1 MIKRHSLIN
10 LKTLE
15 DNLSTEQEEVSEVVA
30 IELCME
36 VNQLMAVVGKLHM
49 MLERHQWP
57 MPILLFTNNL
67 LEDKLLEE
75 MLHGVKVVTLLDINQ
90 THLLIKVSRLEMPTI
105 GVKKTLKIHKLK
117 ELIGDMVVD
126 IHQVVKTL

>member
-1 MIKRHSLIN
+1 M
-10 LKTLE
+10 
-15 DNLSTEQEEVSEVVA
+15 VA

>member
-90 THLLIKVSRLEMPTI
+90 VSNLHTF
-105 GVKKTLKIHKLK
+105 
-117 ELIGDMVVD
+117 
-126 IHQVVKTL
+126 